1 MSSTLFFAL
10 CILGCDLLL
19 YFLFQ
24 WTYGE
29 KRRGIKQR
37 HAKRG
42 ALITQSGNWPFLVAS
57 PKSSERRTTHLR
69 SDRRMSPGKRV
80 DRQSLADDETLAYR
94 RIASSFAGTK
104 K

>member
-29 KRRGIKQR
+29 KRRGIKR
-37 HAKRG
+37 RRARRG
-42 ALITQSGNWPFLVAS
+42 ALITQSGDRPFLVAS
-57 PKSSERRTTHLR
+57 PKSYERRTPHLR
-69 SDRRMSPGKRV
+69 SYRRMSPGKRI
-80 DRQSLADDETLAYR
+80 DRDIPADDETLAYR